1 MLSTIPQSFEGVYM
15 QSRRIF
21 IGKVASGLAGAIAA
35 PNVLASSDRIRL
47 GIIGAGDRGTQI
59 MREALACSNTE
70 FVGIADIYTKRLD
83 DARAIAPGA
92 KTYLDYRHLLDDQNV
107 DAVLI
112 ATPQHLHCEHFVAA
126 LDAGKHVYQEKTMA
140 FTVEHAK
147 RMRAAYQ
154 RAGRTVQ
161 IGHQACS
168 SGQVRDAVNFLKT
181 GNVGKITA
189 IHAHM
194 YRNTP
199 HGKPQWTR
207 PVFPDMTPEN
217 IMWEAFLGE
226 APAHDFDANRYLN
239 WRFFWDYSGGNVYEN
254 MCHQLAFWYKVMGLK
269 IPAAANMVGG
279 VYLWKDGREVPDTMN
294 VTLEHNEEILFSWDS
309 GFGNNQLGST
319 EDVLGTDGTISK
331 SQQIRYLSQKVNR
344 PDGAEMLGSTGTA
357 PNAHMRNFLDAIRS
371 GQEPNCPFELGFRV
385 SIACRMAV
393 ESYRLQRAVRWD
405 AAKEEIV

>member
-1 MLSTIPQSFEGVYM
+1 M

-35 PNVLASSDRIRL
+35 PNVLAASDRIRL
-47 GIIGAGDRGTQI
+47 GIVGAGDRGTQI
-59 MREALACSNTE
+59 VREALACPNIE
-70 FVGIADIYTKRLD
+70 FVGIADIYTKRLE
-83 DARAIAPGA
+83 DAAAIAPGA
-92 KTYLDYRHLLDDQNV
+92 KTYLDYRHLLDDKSV

-112 ATPQHLHCEHFVAA
+112 STPQHLHCEHFVAA

-140 FTVEHAK
+140 FSVEHAK
-147 RMRAAYQ
+147 RMRAAFE
-154 RAGRTVQ
+154 RAGRRTVQ

-181 GNVGKITA
+181 GRVGKITA

-217 IMWEAFLGE
+217 IIWKAFLGE
-226 APAHDFDANRYLN
+226 APARDFDANRYIN

-254 MCHQLAFWYKVMGLK
+254 MCHQLAFWHKVMGLK
-269 IPAAANMVGG
+269 IPHTANMAGG
-279 VYLWKDGREVPDTMN
+279 VYLWKDGREVPDTMH
-294 VTLEHNEEILFSWDS
+294 VTLEHSEEILFSWDS

-331 SQQIRYLSQKVNR
+331 SQQIRYLPQKVNR
-344 PDGAEMLGSTGTA
+344 PDGAEMLGSTRTA

-385 SIACRMAV
+385 SIACRMAI
-393 ESYRLQRAVRWD
+393 ESYRRQRPVKWD
-405 AAKEEIV
+405 AVNEEIV